1 MNPLFGPSPDKILS
15 TGQPLAG
22 SIAGIEMKFTHDDPR
37 VAYVEYA
44 VEANG
49 TTYGIRQDLSPF
61 SEVRLGMPVTIRV
74 DGANAVIDWNGS
86 GSGRWKMLRTPP
98 AAGITDDFD
107 DDGNSGALS
116 KARRGGRGATVT
128 ILEFVKRSVA
138 LGLGSAVDAR
148 VRVDPATGE
157 PYEATVP
164 NVNRVPG
171 YASHLPVVGARLLAW
186 QTKGFMGGEGI
197 KIDWPASAEADPG
210 VGKAGAAPATPPGLM
225 TGGGAVASMT
235 IGGTPSAAADDDT
248 DDDDAQLELPDYA
261 KDVMKKLG
269 VDPDSLT

>member
-1 MNPLFGPSPDKILS
+1 MSPLFGPSPDKILA

-22 SIAGIEMKFTHDDPR
+22 SVTGIEVKYTHDDPR
-37 VAYVEYA
+37 VQYAEYA

-49 TTYGIRQDLSPF
+49 TSYGIRQDLSPF
-61 SEVRLGMPVTIRV
+61 SEVRLGMPVNLRL

-86 GSGRWKMLRTPP
+86 GTGRWKMLRTPP

-107 DDGNSGALS
+107 DNGNSGALS

-128 ILEFVKRSVA
+128 ILELVNRSVA
-138 LGLGSAVDAR
+138 LGLGRVVDAR
-148 VRVDPATGE
+148 VRVDPATGD

-164 NVNRVPG
+164 KISSAPG
-171 YASHLPVVGARLLAW
+171 YATHLPVVGARLVAW
-186 QTKGFMGGEGI
+186 ETKGFMGGEGV

-210 VGKAGAAPATPPGLM
+210 VGKAGAAPVAPPGLM
-225 TGGGAVASMT
+225 TGGPAQAAMT
-235 IGGTPSAAADDDT
+235 IGGAPGESADDD
-248 DDDDAQLELPDYA
+248 ASLELPDYA
-261 KDVMKKLG
+261 KNVMKKLG